1 MAYPA
6 FPTLSHPAEYPL
18 KETRVDQ
25 SLKSDMEKGY
35 VITRPRFTRVRKR
48 FHVTY
53 NVLTQA
59 DKNTL
64 DTFVDTVK
72 GDADIFT
79 WTHPQSGT
87 VYNVRF
93 AKPPELE
100 LFALD
105 LWRTEFDLE
114 TV

>member
-1 MAYPA
+1 MATPV
-6 FPTLSHPAEYPL
+6 FPTLSHPPEYPL
-18 KETRVDQ
+18 KETRIDQ
-25 SLKSDMEKGY
+25 SLKSEVEKGY
-35 VITRPRFTRVRKR
+35 VVTRPRFTRTRKR
-48 FHVTY
+48 IRVTY
-53 NVLTQA
+53 NVLSQA

-72 GDADIFT
+72 GDANIFT

-93 AKPPELE
+93 AKPPEFE
-100 LFALD
+100 LFAID
-105 LWRTEFDLE
+105 YWKTEFDLE